1 MWDFSS
7 TTRDW
12 TCIPVIA
19 RQILNYWTT
28 REVPKITFFK
38 KIIWILHTSKNFII
52 WTLVSEKKKKSNVQ
66 IWGSYSSSAPVPLI
80 DPSYLCLKKPGPC
93 GWRGRK
99 MAQRKRLPA
108 STNMKLC
115 LTVGRTRPGWGG
127 SLPEDHPWAQGAL
140 GPRAPSNLQVSHS
153 HLLGSPV
160 SSVNDL
166 RSVSQLL
173 SQCWG
178 PRPAPLVRD
187 WGNGRQGTEI
197 RVTWAW
203 YVLWVS

>member
-28 REVPKITFFK
+28 TEVPKITFK
-38 KIIWILHTSKNFII
+38 KKNYLNSSHSKKLYYLNTCL
-52 WTLVSEKKKKSNVQ
+52 WKKKKSNVQ
-66 IWGSYSSSAPVPLI
+66 IWRSYSSSAPVPLI

-99 MAQRKRLPA
+99 MAQRKPLPA

-115 LTVGRTRPGWGG
+115 LTVGRTRPGWGV
-127 SLPEDHPWAQGAL
+127 LCLRTIP
-140 GPRAPSNLQVSHS
+140 GPREL
-153 HLLGSPV
+153 
-160 SSVNDL
+160 
-166 RSVSQLL
+166 
-173 SQCWG
+173 WG
-178 PRPAPLVRD
+178 PEPHPTFR
-187 WGNGRQGTEI
+187 W
-197 RVTWAW
+197 VT
-203 YVLWVS
+203 LIS